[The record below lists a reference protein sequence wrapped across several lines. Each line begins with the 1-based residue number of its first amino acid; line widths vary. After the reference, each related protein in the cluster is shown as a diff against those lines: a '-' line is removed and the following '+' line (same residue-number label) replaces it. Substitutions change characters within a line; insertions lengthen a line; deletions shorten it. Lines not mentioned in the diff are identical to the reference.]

1 MFTNITVQK
10 KNAWVCLF
18 LIVMLKY
25 ILHEI
30 NRVKSIRMFGN
41 SKLIYNSETNK
52 LLDHCSYLLITT
64 NFHEKHIRINLYVPS
79 VHQTSL
85 NVKYFVKEW
94 MREVWKGYE
103 MLAED
108 HFRWFKSNLSN
119 YSASRK
125 TNRNKLFGN
134 ICYKQK
140 RKKAS
145 TRVLFC
151 NESILFSFRIS

>member
-1 MFTNITVQK
+1 
-10 KNAWVCLF
+10 
-18 LIVMLKY
+18 MLKY

-41 SKLIYNSETNK
+41 SKLIYNSENNK

-85 NVKYFVKEW
+85 NVEYFVKEW

-140 RKKAS
+140 RNTRWKSNCFCKK
-145 TRVLFC
+145 
-151 NESILFSFRIS
+151 ILAF